1 MTTLNDDMKILSD
14 MFSLYNDSLNSYLTV
29 IGTKKIR
36 NGRSSSSADVAF
48 LQEVANFMCHI

>member
-14 MFSLYNDSLNSYLTV
+14 MFSLYNDSLNTYLTV

-36 NGRSSSSADVAF
+36 NSRSGSSADVAF
-48 LQEVANFMCHI
+48 LH

>member
-36 NGRSSSSADVAF
+36 NGRSSSSADIAF
-48 LQEVANFMCHI
+48 LH